1 MLIKE
6 LFSEY
11 TDNIP
16 NPVGRGELLKICH
29 SKDGKQMV
37 LFAKFTQLQRFDNL
51 DEFERAAAKAVG
63 LDYLRVKCR
72 YTPDMLDAKYTG
84 EAVKRLK
91 QDMAVINGHLNGAF
105 YYIDNNTVHIELK
118 RGGAELLS
126 RAGFENALAKLLNE
140 EFSVKLTVKL
150 IEKQTEQ
157 DNDYHYE
164 QMMKQ
169 VYSDSL
175 PIPDPDIPARP
186 AYVVMRF
193 SSPFLFFI
201 SFSA

>member
-140 EFSVKLTVKL
+140 EF
-150 IEKQTEQ
+150 
-157 DNDYHYE
+157 
-164 QMMKQ
+164 
-169 VYSDSL
+169 
-175 PIPDPDIPARP
+175 P
-186 AYVVMRF
+186 
-193 SSPFLFFI
+193 
-201 SFSA
+201 

>member
-1 MLIKE
+1 
-6 LFSEY
+6 
-11 TDNIP
+11 
-16 NPVGRGELLKICH
+16 
-29 SKDGKQMV
+29 MV

-63 LDYLRVKCR
+63 LDYLRIKCR

-157 DNDYHYE
+157 NEYIRWMSE
-164 QMMKQ
+164 IIKNIRLGFVEMVK
-169 VYSDSL
+169 
-175 PIPDPDIPARP
+175 
-186 AYVVMRF
+186 
-193 SSPFLFFI
+193 
-201 SFSA
+201 

>member
-105 YYIDNNTVHIELK
+105 YYIDNNTD
-118 RGGAELLS
+118 
-126 RAGFENALAKLLNE
+126 RA
-140 EFSVKLTVKL
+140 
-150 IEKQTEQ
+150 
-157 DNDYHYE
+157 
-164 QMMKQ
+164 Q
-169 VYSDSL
+169 VYWVFDDGYATIRTTLNSDVLHKMITS
-175 PIPDPDIPARP
+175 IGG
-186 AYVVMRF
+186 
-193 SSPFLFFI
+193 
-201 SFSA
+201 

>member
-63 LDYLRVKCR
+63 LDYLRA
-72 YTPDMLDAKYTG
+72 D
-84 EAVKRLK
+84 
-91 QDMAVINGHLNGAF
+91 I
-105 YYIDNNTVHIELK
+105 
-118 RGGAELLS
+118 
-126 RAGFENALAKLLNE
+126 
-140 EFSVKLTVKL
+140 
-150 IEKQTEQ
+150 
-157 DNDYHYE
+157 
-164 QMMKQ
+164 
-169 VYSDSL
+169 L
-175 PIPDPDIPARP
+175 PICWTQNTRARL
-186 AYVVMRF
+186 
-193 SSPFLFFI
+193 SSV
-201 SFSA
+201 